1 MEHTISRPDVLA
13 ASAIRG
19 FLKAIVC
26 GLLVLSLITAL
37 LELQWPYEKSLDEHH
52 LTQALAAPVTDCAL
66 HTAGAS
72 SHCQQSQALSL
83 FTDCV
88 ISCLVF
94 RSILR
99 FSILDAMARLQHRPD
114 SPLRPPTPFSS
125 IA

>member
-1 MEHTISRPDVLA
+1 MEHRINRPDVLA
-13 ASAIRG
+13 ASAVRR
-19 FLKAIVC
+19 LLTAIVC

-52 LTQALAAPVTDCAL
+52 LTQALAAPLADCAL